1 MYIRKQKQTQK
12 YREQTRSFQWG
23 ERRGQGQG
31 RAMELGDTNSCV

>member
-1 MYIRKQKQTQK
+1 MYVTKQKQTQR

-31 RAMELGDTNSCV
+31 RAMELRDTNYRV